1 MLIKHHAASLD
12 EEFDVFDLSASVWR
26 QRWLVGAVAAFFAV
40 AAIVYA
46 LLATPLFRGEAVVV
60 DVKED
65 NLGGL
70 ASLANEFGGIASMV
84 GLNLTQGEASRN
96 NKAVLQSRFLAETFI
111 KRYVPLQQLFA
122 HSREER
128 TLWRGVR
135 EFRKNVLAIDEDTR
149 TGKTTVSVEWT
160 DADTAAKWAN
170 EYVALANEL
179 IRSRVQDESTR
190 NIKYLNQQIE
200 QSNDVELRRAM
211 YSLIESETKRLM
223 LANGRAEYA
232 FSLVD
237 PAVAPEIRA
246 SPRRTLIVLA
256 ATFCGL
262 LLGCLVALGRDVLI
276 RRRAAAAAA

>member
-1 MLIKHHAASLD
+1 
-12 EEFDVFDLSASVWR
+12 
-26 QRWLVGAVAAFFAV
+26 
-40 AAIVYA
+40 
-46 LLATPLFRGEAVVV
+46 
-60 DVKED
+60 
-65 NLGGL
+65 
-70 ASLANEFGGIASMV
+70 
-84 GLNLTQGEASRN
+84 
-96 NKAVLQSRFLAETFI
+96 
-111 KRYVPLQQLFA
+111 
-122 HSREER
+122 
-128 TLWRGVR
+128 
-135 EFRKNVLAIDEDTR
+135 
-149 TGKTTVSVEWT
+149 VSVEWT

>member
-122 HSREER
+122 HSSEER